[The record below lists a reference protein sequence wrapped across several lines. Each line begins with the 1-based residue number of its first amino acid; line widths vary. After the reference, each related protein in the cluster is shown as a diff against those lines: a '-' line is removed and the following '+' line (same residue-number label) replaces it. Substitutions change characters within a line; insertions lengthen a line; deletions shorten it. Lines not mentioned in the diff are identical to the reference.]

1 MLKHLDRYILKELM
15 GPFFLGIFILLF
27 ILIMQQ
33 ILKLMELVIDKGIDL
48 VDVGGLFLQL
58 LPSFFLVTFPMA
70 VMMATVTTFNRLS
83 ADNEIIALH
92 AVGVNVARLM
102 RPVVLFALI
111 ISFLTLWMGSMAGSS
126 KEAFKSLAVK
136 LLLKRASA
144 GLEAGQFNGIFSNMM
159 VYVDAVSSQSELRGI
174 FIFDQRNAEAPTV
187 IVAKSGLLLSD
198 EETET
203 ISLHLE
209 NGALHQNV
217 RDNDR
222 YQKMD
227 FARYDLKID
236 FSEMTQQKK
245 GAPAPSYA
253 EIKRRIADAKAPD
266 LEALRLLSDYYRR
279 FLFSLASFIFCI
291 IGVPLGIISGR
302 ITRVGGFVAGI
313 VIILI
318 YYMLMSFGDYLLS
331 SQIAPPFF
339 AAALPILVLLPLCFY
354 LLKKVSSTVSPT
366 FFGIASKRP

>member
-1 MLKHLDRYILKELM
+1 MLKHLDRYILKELL

-92 AVGVNVARLM
+92 AVGVNAARLM
-102 RPVVLFALI
+102 RPVVLFAVI
-111 ISFLTLWMGSMAGSS
+111 ISLLTLWMGSMAGSS

-136 LLLKRASA
+136 LLLKQASA

-159 VYVDAVSSQSELRGI
+159 VYVDTVSSQSELTGV

-187 IVAKSGLLLSD
+187 IVAKTGFLLSD

-209 NGALHQNV
+209 NGALHQNI
-217 RDNDR
+217 RENDR

-236 FSEMTQQKK
+236 FSALTQKNK
-245 GAPAPSYA
+245 SAPSLSYA
-253 EIKRRIADAKAPD
+253 EIKQRLADAKEPD

-331 SQIAPPFF
+331 SQMAPPLF
-339 AAALPILVLLPLCFY
+339 AAALPILVLSPLCIY
-354 LLKKVSSTVSPT
+354 LLKKVANNVSPT
-366 FFGIASKRP
+366 LFGIASKRP

>member
-1 MLKHLDRYILKELM
+1 MLKHLDRYILKELI

-27 ILIMQQ
+27 VLIMQQ
-33 ILKLMELVIDKGIDL
+33 ILKLMELVIDKGIAL

-92 AVGVNVARLM
+92 AVGINVTRLM
-102 RPVVLFALI
+102 RPVLLFAVI
-111 ISFLTLWMGSMAGSS
+111 ISLLTLWMGSMSGSS

-144 GLEAGQFNGIFSNMM
+144 GLEAGRFNGIFSNMM
-159 VYVDAVSSQSELRGI
+159 VYVDSVSSQSELTGV

-187 IVAKSGLLLSD
+187 IVAKTGFLLSD
-198 EETET
+198 EKTET

-209 NGALHQNV
+209 NGALHQNI
-217 RDNDR
+217 RENNR

-236 FSEMTQQKK
+236 FSEMNQQKK
-245 GAPAPSYA
+245 GERRPGFA
-253 EIKRRIADAKAPD
+253 EIKKRIADAKEPD

-279 FLFSLASFIFCI
+279 FLFSLASFIFCMM
-291 IGVPLGIISGR
+291 GVPLGIISGR

-313 VIILI
+313 VVILI

-331 SQIAPPFF
+331 SQIVPPLL
-339 AAALPILVLLPLCFY
+339 AAALPILALLPLCFY
-354 LLKKVSSTVSPT
+354 LFKKVATNVSPT
-366 FFGIASKRP
+366 LFGIASKRP

>member
-33 ILKLMELVIDKGIDL
+33 ILKLMELVINKGIGL
-48 VDVGGLFLQL
+48 VDVAALFLQL

-92 AVGVNVARLM
+92 AVGISIMRLM
-102 RPVVLFALI
+102 RPVFLFALI
-111 ISFLTLWMGSMAGSS
+111 IALVTLWMGALSGSS
-126 KEAFKSLAVK
+126 KDAFKSMAVK
-136 LLLKRASA
+136 LLLKRVSV
-144 GLEAGQFNGIFSNMM
+144 GLEAGRFNGIFSNMM
-159 VYVDAVSSQSELRGI
+159 VYVDSVSSQSELTGV

-187 IVAKSGLLLSD
+187 IVAKRGLLLSD
-198 EETET
+198 EKTET

-209 NGALHQNV
+209 NGALHQNI
-217 RDNDR
+217 REKDR

-227 FARYDLKID
+227 FVRYDLKID
-236 FSEMTQQKK
+236 FSEMADRKQSKHTL
-245 GAPAPSYA
+245 GYA
-253 EIKRRIADAKAPD
+253 EIKQRIADAKVPD
-266 LEALRLLSDYYRR
+266 IEALRLLADYYRR

-291 IGVPLGIISGR
+291 MGVPLGIISGR

-313 VIILI
+313 VVILI
-318 YYMLMSFGDYLLS
+318 YYMLMTFGDYLLS
-331 SQIAPPFF
+331 SQIAPPLL
-339 AAALPILVLLPLCFY
+339 AAALPLFALLPLCLY
-354 LLKKVSSTVSPT
+354 LLRKVTNDVSPT
-366 FFGIASKRP
+366 IFGIASKRP

>member
-1 MLKHLDRYILKELM
+1 
-15 GPFFLGIFILLF
+15 
-27 ILIMQQ
+27 
-33 ILKLMELVIDKGIDL
+33 
-48 VDVGGLFLQL
+48 
-58 LPSFFLVTFPMA
+58 
-70 VMMATVTTFNRLS
+70 
-83 ADNEIIALH
+83 
-92 AVGVNVARLM
+92 
-102 RPVVLFALI
+102 
-111 ISFLTLWMGSMAGSS
+111 
-126 KEAFKSLAVK
+126 

-159 VYVDAVSSQSELRGI
+159 VYVDAVSSQSELTGV

-187 IVAKSGLLLSD
+187 IVAKTGFLLSD
-198 EETET
+198 EKTET

-209 NGALHQNV
+209 NGALHQNI
-217 RDNDR
+217 RENDR

-236 FSEMTQQKK
+236 FSALTQQKK
-245 GAPAPSYA
+245 GKNPLSYA
-253 EIKRRIADAKAPD
+253 EIKQRIADAKEPD

-313 VIILI
+313 AIILT

-331 SQIAPPFF
+331 SQMAPPLV
-339 AAALPILVLLPLCFY
+339 AAALPVLVLLPLCLY
-354 LLKKVSSTVSPT
+354 LLKKVATNVSPT
-366 FFGIASKRP
+366 LFGIASKRP